1 MLPQFFRHF
10 LPKLK
15 STFANTSGLYS
26 RRSGH
31 SARKVKPTDSASTG
45 RKHHLSS
52 NSVTGE
58 PASTAPWDDYDDARQ
73 LHTGDRGDVEDGI
86 DLQSLQEARARRR
99 NSEHDDGIVVRGGN
113 EGYNKN
119 GFESVESITTSTTT
133 TREER
138 GNLDNNGFGR

>member
-1 MLPQFFRHF
+1 MPVLPQFFRHF

-15 STFANTSGLYS
+15 STFVNSSGLYS

-58 PASTAPWDDYDDARQ
+58 LATAPWDDYDDARQ

-99 NSEHDDGIVVRGGN
+99 SSEHDDGIVVRDN

-119 GFESVESITTSTTT
+119 GFESVETIA
-133 TREER
+133 REER
-138 GNLDNNGFGR
+138 GNLDNGFGR